1 MSQKS
6 KKLAK
11 TGYLLKRGEV
21 NKSWRVRWF
30 VLQDDRLFYFKS
42 PEQEKAIAFIPL
54 DNAVVRIST
63 ENNGKEFCFEVV
75 TKHRVY
81 QLVAKSHTD
90 MVEWM
95 KSLSIQTILHA
106 ENELINQAEEMIAK
120 VTLDNYNGSQSD
132 MNADNNNI
140 SKEDIEVHAF

>member
-1 MSQKS
+1 
-6 KKLAK
+6 
-11 TGYLLKRGEV
+11 
-21 NKSWRVRWF
+21 
-30 VLQDDRLFYFKS
+30 
-42 PEQEKAIAFIPL
+42 
-54 DNAVVRIST
+54 
-63 ENNGKEFCFEVV
+63 VV

-132 MNADNNNI
+132 INADNNNI